1 MCVSQV
7 FYFSGSALINHPSA
21 PLVEGKEA
29 AMGVFKFVFCEEVDI
44 SNCSFILIP
53 KSRKTK
59 MGIHFKKKT
68 VYMCVTSLCIFIGGS
83 L

>member
-53 KSRKTK
+53 KTQKDKNGNTFQKENRLYVCDLTL
-59 MGIHFKKKT
+59 HFHWW
-68 VYMCVTSLCIFIGGS
+68 
-83 L
+83 